1 MVESAWIERALIVM
15 AVCMAIQTVGSLIM
29 WIAAVVTYRK
39 VNAAIDRTKAAID
52 IELSDMRARLDRVTD
67 GIEQAALTLNRSA
80 SAIHDTVADTTHA
93 IKTAASYVATPRA
106 ALALGVL
113 RGLQWFRRMR
123 EQRAARAAAAKPRL
137 IFHNR

>member
-1 MVESAWIERALIVM
+1 MAESVLIERALVVM
-15 AVCMAIQTVGSLIM
+15 AVCMAIQTIGSVAV
-29 WIAAVVTYRK
+29 WIWTFVTYRR
-39 VNAAIDRTKAAID
+39 VNAAVERTKAAID
-52 IELSDMRARLDRVTD
+52 IELSDMRARLDRVSD

-113 RGLQWFRRMR
+113 RGLQWFRRV
-123 EQRAARAAAAKPRL
+123 RAERASRAAASKPRL
-137 IFHNR
+137 VFHNR

>member
-1 MVESAWIERALIVM
+1 MAESAGIERALMVM
-15 AVCMAIQTVGSLIM
+15 AVCMAIQTVGSLVM
-29 WIAAVVTYRK
+29 WIAALVAYRR
-39 VNAAIDRTKAAID
+39 VNAAVERTKAAID
-52 IELSDMRARLDRVTD
+52 IELSDMRARLDRVSD

-106 ALALGVL
+106 ALALGLL

-123 EQRAARAAAAKPRL
+123 AQRTARASAAKPRL
-137 IFHNR
+137 VFQNR

>member
-1 MVESAWIERALIVM
+1 MALHGDPDLGLRHVDWTASNTAGQRRLERQRRRSTWSRAT
-15 AVCMAIQTVGSLIM
+15 A
-29 WIAAVVTYRK
+29 
-39 VNAAIDRTKAAID
+39 
-52 IELSDMRARLDRVTD
+52 ARLDRVSD

-123 EQRAARAAAAKPRL
+123 AERAARAAASKPRL
-137 IFHNR
+137 VFHNR

>member
-1 MVESAWIERALIVM
+1 MVESAGIERALMVM
-15 AVCMAIQTVGSLIM
+15 AACMAIQTLGTLIM
-29 WIAAVVTYRK
+29 WIAAFVAYRR
-39 VNAAIDRTKAAID
+39 VNAAVERTKAAID
-52 IELSDMRARLDRVTD
+52 IELSDMRARLDRVSD

-123 EQRAARAAAAKPRL
+123 AERAAKASAAKPRL
-137 IFHNR
+137 VFQNR

>member
-1 MVESAWIERALIVM
+1 MAESVLIERALIVM

-29 WIAAVVTYRK
+29 WVAAFVTYRR
-39 VNAAIDRTKAAID
+39 VTAAIERATAALD
-52 IELSDMRARLDRVTD
+52 IELSDMRARLDRVSD

-123 EQRAARAAAAKPRL
+123 AERAARAAASKPRL
-137 IFHNR
+137 VFHNR

>member
-1 MVESAWIERALIVM
+1 MAESVLIERALVVM
-15 AVCMAIQTVGSLIM
+15 AACLAIQTLGSLIL
-29 WIAAVVTYRK
+29 WIAMFVAYRR
-39 VNAAIDRTKAAID
+39 VNAAVEKAKAAMD
-52 IELSDMRARLDRVTD
+52 IELSDMRARLDRVSD

-106 ALALGVL
+106 ALALGVV

-123 EQRAARAAAAKPRL
+123 AERAAKAAAAKPRL
-137 IFHNR
+137 VFHNR